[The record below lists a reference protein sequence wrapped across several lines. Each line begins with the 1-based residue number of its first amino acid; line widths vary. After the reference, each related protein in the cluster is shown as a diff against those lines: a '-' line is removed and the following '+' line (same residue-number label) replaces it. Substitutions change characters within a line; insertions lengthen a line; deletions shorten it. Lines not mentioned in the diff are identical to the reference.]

1 MMYSF
6 EPTGRRAFER
16 RFIELADAQKHIDW
30 DRLSY
35 GKNRFAFRLSNHLR
49 NMHAQYEYSGGF
61 VGSLREPADAAQ
73 YEFNKLLRMLRN
85 AIKDM

>member
-1 MMYSF
+1 MTSNRQLF
-6 EPTGRRAFER
+6 EA

-35 GKNRFAFRLSNHLR
+35 GENRFAFRLSNHLR
-49 NMHAQYEYSGGF
+49 NMHAQHEYSGGM
-61 VGSLREPADAAQ
+61 VGALREPADAAQ

-85 AIKDM
+85 AIREV